1 MTIENQQHYVLSTIT
16 PRAICDINGN
26 DYYFYASR
34 RDLMLE
40 VGYMSSLYAQCHLL
54 IVSFKN
60 KYGQRIMLRKRLI
73 FQTLKATMIM
83 WSDYSNKFF
92 I

>member
-1 MTIENQQHYVLSTIT
+1 
-16 PRAICDINGN
+16 
-26 DYYFYASR
+26 
-34 RDLMLE
+34 MLE
-40 VGYMSSLYAQCHLL
+40 IGYFSLLYAQFHLL
-54 IVSFKN
+54 IVAFK
-60 KYGQRIMLRKRLI
+60 KKKHYWQRIMLRKRFI